1 VSKVGIAVLASGRG
15 TNFEALVRATRHA
28 DTNGEVRLLV
38 ANVPDA
44 PVLKKAEA
52 EHVPAVL
59 IPHRE
64 YKTRA
69 AFEQA
74 LVAELNH
81 HGIELV
87 CLAGFMRI
95 LSPVFVTAFEN
106 RIMNIHPSLLPAF
119 AGLQGMQVHEAV
131 MTAGVKVTGC
141 TVHFVNT
148 DVDAGPIIVQRA
160 IAVRDVDTPDSL
172 ALRVLVEEHLAYA
185 EAVKLFCGGRLKVEG
200 RRVRVQGDDERST
213 VGQGPLRPTTN
224 EGATNA

>member
-1 VSKVGIAVLASGRG
+1 MSKVGIAVFASGRG
-15 TNFEALVRATRHA
+15 TNFEALVHATRRA

-52 EHVPAVL
+52 EHIPAVL
-59 IPHRE
+59 IPHHE

-69 AFEQA
+69 LFEQT
-74 LVAELNH
+74 LIAELNH
-81 HGIELV
+81 HSINLV

-95 LSPVFVTAFEN
+95 LSPVFVNAFEN

-119 AGLQGMQVHEAV
+119 AGRQGMQVHEAAIA
-131 MTAGVKVTGC
+131 AGVKVTGC

-160 IAVRDVDTPDSL
+160 IAVRDVDTPESL
-172 ALRVLVEEHLAYA
+172 ALRVLVEEHQAYA
-185 EAVKLFCGGRLKVEG
+185 EAVKLFCGRRLKVEG
-200 RRVRVQGDDERST
+200 RRVRVLGDDERRT
-213 VGQGPLRPTTN
+213 IDEGTTN
-224 EGATNA
+224 A